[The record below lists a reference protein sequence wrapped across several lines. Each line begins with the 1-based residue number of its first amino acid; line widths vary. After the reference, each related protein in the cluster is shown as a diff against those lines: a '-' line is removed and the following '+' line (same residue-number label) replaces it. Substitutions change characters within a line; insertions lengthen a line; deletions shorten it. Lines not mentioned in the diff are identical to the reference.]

1 MFLQEK
7 FKIVGIRW
15 FNREI
20 ASDDYIVVTP
30 CLDGRYS
37 RGLLVFCV
45 SRHSLTKEREGE
57 TQKSMDE
64 LHIACSLVFIDFM
77 LEI

>member
-1 MFLQEK
+1 M
-7 FKIVGIRW
+7 
-15 FNREI
+15 
-20 ASDDYIVVTP
+20 ASLTVLEPFRSDVDGGNVVTP

>member
-1 MFLQEK
+1 M
-7 FKIVGIRW
+7 
-15 FNREI
+15 
-20 ASDDYIVVTP
+20 TP